1 MSFIDCC
8 RASCSFISTISHL
21 ASSFQNL
28 KHANHLAPHFA
39 HFCVLSGQNLL
50 LSYVESPIVILS
62 YSPFAKQNQTE
73 DWQIFKSFCI
83 EIKVLKESKYK
94 MPLVHCAFAM
104 YYRYL
109 LECQWKILM
118 QILLIA
124 KIWIILSVRFGTL
137 LPNIGKATTR
147 WASWRE
153 RSKPKKIQVL
163 GTSVLNWQKSD
174 TFDRTIDLSS
184 LSLDFNDVKFSSII
198 TGIFYAQPV
207 RCLINC
213 YLQKELLSSLCSVL
227 AFKSWTLEG
236 KIWPHRSYH
245 NHISQLRY
253 MITGLAYAL
262 LVGVTPAGPLLDALK
277 FFEIILTPQVSI
289 SLCHEAQH
297 DSESSLH
304 SIDFLKSTTMWT
316 SPTYFQ
322 HPGNPDHLCSR
333 GPLSCLGTCRQSDH
347 HHSPLWSL
355 WVGELFWSNQSSQSH
370 PGATLNNWVVPGVP
384 GACKHHFGGTLELLD
399 KHHAQTDH
407 DHEVIAHNTEKVL
420 WLYFLLLVQIF
431 INDISKVRVLH
442 NLCNCG
448 HVHPKRDRSNAL
460 RCHYLDPRWQV
471 RKYDNFASM
480 TFDDD
485 FDWSGFRQGLAE
497 RIVKHR

>member
-73 DWQIFKSFCI
+73 HWQIFKSFCI

-153 RSKPKKIQVL
+153 CSKPKKISGV
-163 GTSVLNWQKSD
+163 V
-174 TFDRTIDLSS
+174 DLRPKLAEVWHIWPNDWSFQS
-184 LSLDFNDVKFSSII
+184 RPWLQWCKIFQALSLVFCMLNLSGVWSTAISKRNYWAVCAQYWPSNHERWRVK
-198 TGIFYAQPV
+198 Y
-207 RCLINC
+207 
-213 YLQKELLSSLCSVL
+213 
-227 AFKSWTLEG
+227 
-236 KIWPHRSYH
+236 
-245 NHISQLRY
+245 
-253 MITGLAYAL
+253 
-262 LVGVTPAGPLLDALK
+262 
-277 FFEIILTPQVSI
+277 
-289 SLCHEAQH
+289 
-297 DSESSLH
+297 
-304 SIDFLKSTTMWT
+304 
-316 SPTYFQ
+316 
-322 HPGNPDHLCSR
+322 DH
-333 GPLSCLGTCRQSDH
+333 T
-347 HHSPLWSL
+347 
-355 WVGELFWSNQSSQSH
+355 
-370 PGATLNNWVVPGVP
+370 
-384 GACKHHFGGTLELLD
+384 
-399 KHHAQTDH
+399 
-407 DHEVIAHNTEKVL
+407 EVITTTSTPH
-420 WLYFLLLVQIF
+420 
-431 INDISKVRVLH
+431 
-442 NLCNCG
+442 
-448 HVHPKRDRSNAL
+448 
-460 RCHYLDPRWQV
+460 
-471 RKYDNFASM
+471 
-480 TFDDD
+480 
-485 FDWSGFRQGLAE
+485 SG
-497 RIVKHR
+497 IW